1 MVRKAVPFG
10 FCNRNSH
17 KWLVIIRVMMGRLH
31 VQRPSISVVGMYDL
45 AASVLKSSLL
55 AHCWDKAHLMFVN
68 GISHLLWHTLSI
80 ASFRRL
86 QTSADLHYV
95 LTQCDAEVI
104 VIFFVFDVDIKT
116 LWRYGFGNRYETS
129 QWRKLWE
136 DVWGIQWFAHTG
148 FIREVIFIS

>member
-1 MVRKAVPFG
+1 
-10 FCNRNSH
+10 
-17 KWLVIIRVMMGRLH
+17 
-31 VQRPSISVVGMYDL
+31 
-45 AASVLKSSLL
+45 
-55 AHCWDKAHLMFVN
+55 MFVN

-116 LWRYGFGNRYETS
+116 L
-129 QWRKLWE
+129 
-136 DVWGIQWFAHTG
+136 
-148 FIREVIFIS
+148 

>member
-55 AHCWDKAHLMFVN
+55 AHC
-68 GISHLLWHTLSI
+68 
-80 ASFRRL
+80 
-86 QTSADLHYV
+86 
-95 LTQCDAEVI
+95 
-104 VIFFVFDVDIKT
+104 
-116 LWRYGFGNRYETS
+116 
-129 QWRKLWE
+129 
-136 DVWGIQWFAHTG
+136 
-148 FIREVIFIS
+148 